1 MPMPFPHAPVPATWN
16 RLPPA
21 APPSWWYARRPE
33 RQPGM
38 TRAGPLAL
46 PASSS
51 SSGTRLS
58 ALAREVMLGAVL
70 GILGGW
76 LFGWVASWALL

>member
-38 TRAGPLAL
+38 TRAGRVAL
-46 PASSS
+46 PASSPS
-51 SSGTRLS
+51 RMGAQ

-76 LFGWVASWALL
+76 LFGWVAAWALL

>member
-1 MPMPFPHAPVPATWN
+1 
-16 RLPPA
+16 
-21 APPSWWYARRPE
+21 
-33 RQPGM
+33 M
-38 TRAGPLAL
+38 TRAGQLAL

-51 SSGTRLS
+51 SSGTRLH